1 MLFPNFILIGKFV
14 VLGKFKQALKPEI
27 TTEELFIV
35 KKMIEGDV
43 DSFKYFFDKY
53 YNDLCNF
60 VNVYLHD
67 KTLAEEIVQD
77 IFVYLWGN
85 KENLRIN
92 TSVKAYL
99 FTASKL
105 KSLNHLRDSRNQ
117 KRIIERLSK
126 STDAETTHLADSFI
140 DNDEFRKIL
149 DSAIEQLPDRCKEIF
164 ILSKREELSNKEI
177 AEQLGISVKT
187 VENQMTLALK
197 KLREYLLPY
206 REKIFLIFL
215 FHFLS

>member
-1 MLFPNFILIGKFV
+1 M
-14 VLGKFKQALKPEI
+14 KPEI

-35 KKMIEGDV
+35 KKMIEGDI

-60 VNVYLHD
+60 VNIYLHD
-67 KTLAEEIVQD
+67 KVLAEEIVQD

-105 KSLNHLRDSRNQ
+105 KSLNHLRDTRNQ
-117 KRIIERLSK
+117 KRIIDQLGK
-126 STDAETTHLADSFI
+126 SAASDTIDFDDSFV
-140 DNDEFRKIL
+140 DTEEFRKIL
-149 DSAIEQLPDRCKEIF
+149 DTAIEQLPPKCKKIF
-164 ILSKREELSNKEI
+164 LLSKKEELSNKEI

-187 VENQMTLALK
+187 VENQMTVALK

-206 REKIFLIFL
+206 RGKIFFIFL
-215 FHFLS
+215 YHFLS